1 MKTLVAKYLVALSIC
16 AFHLVPFYLLLNIA
30 LKTQRDTSSKWL
42 WPDYVYLENFV
53 DVWTRARLGQAI
65 LNNLIITGSS
75 VILVVFVGMLAA
87 YPLARF
93 PTRWNN
99 FIYTFSISIL
109 IVPALTVLVPL
120 YKFVVDLHGIN
131 TYWAIVLIHT
141 TFFLP
146 TVIFLFTGFIR
157 TIPRELDEA
166 ALIDGCSRYAIFFR
180 IVFPLLKPVTASVI
194 ILTMLGIWN
203 DYQFS
208 LFFLQRRA
216 VQTVPLVLSQFFSQ
230 YQNNLPLAAAGS
242 LLSILPMTMVY
253 LSLQKY
259 FISGLAEGAV
269 KG

>member
-1 MKTLVAKYLVALSIC
+1 VIKAIAKYPAALLIC
-16 AFHLVPFYLLLNIA
+16 VLHSVPFFLLLNVA
-30 LKTQRDTSSKWL
+30 LKNQYDTSSKWVT
-42 WPDYVYLENFV
+42 PNYVYLDNFQ
-53 DVWTRARLGQAI
+53 DVWEKARLGQAI
-65 LNNLIITGSS
+65 TNTLLITVFS
-75 VILVVFVGMLAA
+75 VLLVVVVGMLAA
-87 YPLARF
+87 YPLARLR
-93 PTRWNN
+93 TRWNN
-99 FIYTFSISIL
+99 FVYTFSIAIL

-131 TYWAIVLIHT
+131 SYWAIILIHT

-157 TIPRELDEA
+157 TIPRELDDA
-166 ALIDGCSRYAIFFR
+166 ALIDGCNRYEIFFR

-194 ILTMLGIWN
+194 ILTMLGVWN
-203 DYQFS
+203 DYRFS

-242 LLSILPMTMVY
+242 LLSMIPMTLIY
-253 LSLQKY
+253 ILLQKY

>member
-1 MKTLVAKYLVALSIC
+1 MIKKFIRYPTALLIC
-16 AFHLVPFYLLLNIA
+16 AVHLLPFYILINLA
-30 LKTQRDTSSKWL
+30 LKTRQDTSSKWL
-42 WPDYVYLENFV
+42 PPAYLNLQNFL
-53 DVWTRARLGQAI
+53 DVWNQSHLGQA
-65 LNNLIITGSS
+65 LVNDLIITAFTVG
-75 VILVVFVGMLAA
+75 LVVFVGILAA

-99 FIYTFSISIL
+99 FIYTLSIATL

-120 YKFVVDLHGIN
+120 YKLIVEIHGIN
-131 TYWAIVLIHT
+131 TYWAMVLVLS

-146 TVIFLFTGFIR
+146 TVIFLYTGFIR

-166 ALIDGCSRYAIFFR
+166 ALIDGCSRYEIFFR

-194 ILTMLGIWN
+194 ILIMLGVWN
-203 DYQFS
+203 DYRFS
-208 LFFLQRRA
+208 LFLLQQRS

-230 YQNNLPLAAAGS
+230 FQNNLPLAAAGS
-242 LLSILPMTMVY
+242 LLSMIPMALVY
-253 LSLQKY
+253 LFLQKY

>member
-1 MKTLVAKYLVALSIC
+1 MKKLYTYLTALFIC
-16 AFHLVPFYLLLNIA
+16 AFHLIPFFLLVNLA
-30 LKTQRDTSSKWL
+30 LKTPRDTSSKWIT
-42 WPDYVYLENFV
+42 PNYLNLTNFAE
-53 DVWTRARLGQAI
+53 VWTQARLGQAI
-65 LNNLIITGSS
+65 LNNLIITMCS
-75 VILVVFVGMLAA
+75 VSLVVFVGVLAA

-99 FIYTFSISIL
+99 FIYLLSISIL

-120 YKFVVDLHGIN
+120 YKFVVDMRGIN

-146 TVIFLFTGFIR
+146 IVIFLYTGFIR

-166 ALIDGCSRYAIFFR
+166 ALIDGCNRYAIFFR
-180 IVFPLLKPVTASVI
+180 IIFPLLKPVTASVI
-194 ILTMLGIWN
+194 ILTMLSVWN

-208 LFFLQRRA
+208 LFFLQRRT

-242 LLSILPMTMVY
+242 LLSMVPMTLVY
-253 LSLQKY
+253 LFLQKY

>member
-1 MKTLVAKYLVALSIC
+1 MTKRILTYPTALLICGLHLIPFFLLVNIGFKTI
-16 AFHLVPFYLLLNIA
+16 
-30 LKTQRDTSSKWL
+30 RDTSSKWL
-42 WPDYVYLENFV
+42 PPGYLYLNNFL
-53 DVWTRARLGQAI
+53 DVWREARLGQAI
-65 LNNLIITGSS
+65 LNNLIITGAS
-75 VILVVFVGMLAA
+75 VALVVFVGVLAA

-99 FIYTFSISIL
+99 FIYTLSISIL
-109 IVPALTVLVPL
+109 IVPSLTVLVPL
-120 YKFVVDLHGIN
+120 YKFVVDIHGIN
-131 TYWAIVLIHT
+131 TYWSMVLIHT

-166 ALIDGCSRYAIFFR
+166 ALIDGCSRYSIFFR
-180 IVFPLLKPVTASVI
+180 IIFPLLKPVTASVV

-208 LFFLQRRA
+208 LFFLQKRA

-242 LLSILPMTMVY
+242 LLSMLPMT
-253 LSLQKY
+253 LIFILLQKY
-259 FISGLAEGAV
+259 FISGLAEGAI

>member
-1 MKTLVAKYLVALSIC
+1 
-16 AFHLVPFYLLLNIA
+16 
-30 LKTQRDTSSKWL
+30 
-42 WPDYVYLENFV
+42 
-53 DVWTRARLGQAI
+53 VWEQARLGQAI
-65 LNNLIITGSS
+65 LNNLIITFCS
-75 VILVVFVGMLAA
+75 VLLVVFVGMLAA
-87 YPLARF
+87 YPLARYR
-93 PTRWNN
+93 TRLNN
-99 FIYTFSISIL
+99 FVFTLSVAIL

-120 YKFVVDLHGIN
+120 YKLVVDLHGIN
-131 TYWAIVLIHT
+131 SYWAIVLVHT

-166 ALIDGCSRYAIFFR
+166 ALIDGCGRYSIFFR

-203 DYQFS
+203 DYRFS

-242 LLSILPMTMVY
+242 LLSMIPMTLLY
-253 LSLQKY
+253 IFLQRY

>member
-1 MKTLVAKYLVALSIC
+1 MINKALKYLVALLIC
-16 AFHLVPFYLLLNIA
+16 SFHIIPFYLVLNVS
-30 LKTQRDTSSKWL
+30 LKTTRDITSKWV
-42 WPDYVYLENFV
+42 PPNYLYLSNFT
-53 DVWTRARLGQAI
+53 DVWTQSHLGQAVA
-65 LNNLIITGSS
+65 NTLIITFCS
-75 VILVVFVGMLAA
+75 VALVVFVGVLAS

-99 FIYTFSISIL
+99 FIYTLSIATL

-120 YKFVVDLHGIN
+120 YKFIVDLHGIN
-131 TYWAIVLIHT
+131 TYWAIVLIHA

-146 TVIFLFTGFIR
+146 TVIFLYTGFIR

-166 ALIDGCSRYAIFFR
+166 ALIDGCNRYSIFFR
-180 IVFPLLKPVTASVI
+180 IIFPLLKPVTASVI
-194 ILTMLGIWN
+194 IVIMLGVWN
-203 DYQFS
+203 DYRFS

-230 YQNNLPLAAAGS
+230 YQTNIPLAAAGS
-242 LLSILPMTMVY
+242 LLSMVPMTVVY
-253 LSLQKY
+253 IFLQKY

>member
-1 MKTLVAKYLVALSIC
+1 MMRKALTAATGLFIC
-16 AFHLVPFYLLLNIA
+16 VFHLIPFYILLNLA
-30 LKTQRDTSSKWL
+30 LKNIQDRSSRWAP
-42 WPDYVYLENFV
+42 PDYMFLKNFA
-53 DVWTRARLGQAI
+53 DVWTQARLGQA
-65 LNNLIITGSS
+65 LANTLIITGCS
-75 VILVVFVGMLAA
+75 VALVVLVGVLAS

-99 FIYTFSISIL
+99 LIYTFSIAIL

-120 YKFVVDLHGIN
+120 YKLVVDIHGIS

-146 TVIFLFTGFIR
+146 TVIFLYTGFIR

-180 IVFPLLKPVTASVI
+180 IIWPLLKPVTASVI

-208 LFFLQRRA
+208 LFFLQKRA
-216 VQTVPLVLSQFFSQ
+216 VQTVPLILSQFFSQ

-242 LLSILPMTMVY
+242 LLSMVPMAVVY
-253 LSLQKY
+253 LLLQKY

>member
-1 MKTLVAKYLVALSIC
+1 VTKKIFTYLAAGFIC
-16 AFHLVPFYLLLNIA
+16 IFHFIPFYLLINLA
-30 LKTQRDTSSKWL
+30 LKDQTDTSSKWAI
-42 WPDYVYLENFV
+42 PQYLSLQNFIE
-53 DVWTRARLGQAI
+53 VWSQARLGQA
-65 LNNLIITGSS
+65 LVSTLIITGCS
-75 VILVVFVGMLAA
+75 VALVVLVGMLAA

-99 FIYTFSISIL
+99 IIYTFSIAIL

-120 YKFVVDLHGIN
+120 YKFIVEIHGISK
-131 TYWAIVLIHT
+131 YWSIVLIHT

-146 TVIFLFTGFIR
+146 TVIFLYTGFIR

-166 ALIDGCSRYAIFFR
+166 ALIDGCSRYSIFLR
-180 IVFPLLKPVTASVI
+180 IIFPLLKPVTASVI
-194 ILTMLGIWN
+194 ILTMLSIWN

-208 LFFLQRRA
+208 LFFLQKRA

-242 LLSILPMTMVY
+242 LLSMVPMALVY
-253 LSLQKY
+253 LFLQKY

>member
-1 MKTLVAKYLVALSIC
+1 VNKKILTYLTALLIC
-16 AFHLVPFYLLLNIA
+16 AFHLIPFYLALNIA
-30 LKTQRDTSSKWL
+30 LKTQRDTTSKWL
-42 WPDYVYLENFV
+42 PPLYVYFNNFI
-53 DVWTRARLGQAI
+53 DAWTQAHLGEAI
-65 LNNLIITGSS
+65 LNTLIITASS
-75 VILVVFVGMLAA
+75 VTLVVMVGVLAA
-87 YPLARF
+87 YPLARYR
-93 PTRWNN
+93 TRWNN
-99 FIYTFSISIL
+99 VVYTSSISIL

-157 TIPRELDEA
+157 TIPSELDEA
-166 ALIDGCSRYAIFFR
+166 ALIDGCSRYAIFWR
-180 IVFPLLKPVTASVI
+180 IIFPLLQPVTASVI
-194 ILTMLGIWN
+194 ILTMLSVWN

-242 LLSILPMTMVY
+242 LLSMVPMTVAY
-253 LSLQKY
+253 LLLQKY
-259 FISGLAEGAV
+259 FISGLAEGAI
-269 KG
+269 K

>member
-1 MKTLVAKYLVALSIC
+1 MKKTLTYLTALLIC
-16 AFHLVPFYLLLNIA
+16 GFHIIPFYLLVNIA
-30 LKTQRDTSSKWL
+30 LKTQRDTSSKWV
-42 WPDYVYLENFV
+42 WPSYLYLKNFS
-53 DVWTRARLGQAI
+53 DVWVQARLGQAI
-65 LNNLIITGSS
+65 LNNLIITGAG
-75 VILVVFVGMLAA
+75 IGLVVFVGVMAA

-99 FIYTFSISIL
+99 FIYTLSISML

-120 YKFVVDLHGIN
+120 YKFIVDLHGIN
-131 TYWAIVLIHT
+131 SYWAIVLVHT
-141 TFFLP
+141 AFFLP

-180 IVFPLLKPVTASVI
+180 IIFPLLKPVTASVI

-242 LLSILPMTMVY
+242 LLSMVPMALVY
-253 LSLQKY
+253 LLLQKY

>member
-1 MKTLVAKYLVALSIC
+1 MIKKALTLLAALFIC
-16 AFHLVPFYLLLNIA
+16 VFHLIPFYLLINVAFKNI
-30 LKTQRDTSSKWL
+30 QDTSSKWA
-42 WPDYVYLENFV
+42 PPVYLFLQNFI
-53 DVWTRARLGQAI
+53 DVWSQARLGQA
-65 LNNLIITGSS
+65 LANTLIITMCG
-75 VILVVFVGMLAA
+75 VGLVVLVGMFAS
-87 YPLARF
+87 YPLARY

-99 FIYTFSISIL
+99 AIYTFSIAIL

-120 YKFVVDLHGIN
+120 YKFVVDLHGIS
-131 TYWAIVLIHT
+131 TYWSIVLIHT

-146 TVIFLFTGFIR
+146 TVIFMYTGFVR

-166 ALIDGCSRYAIFFR
+166 ALMDGCSRYGIFFR
-180 IVFPLLKPVTASVI
+180 IVFPLLKPVTASVV
-194 ILTMLGIWN
+194 ILTMLSIWN

-208 LFFLQRRA
+208 LFFLQKRA

-242 LLSILPMTMVY
+242 VLSMIPMALAY
-253 LSLQKY
+253 LFLQKY

>member
-1 MKTLVAKYLVALSIC
+1 MTKNILKYAAVVLISVLHLIPLYLVVNV
-16 AFHLVPFYLLLNIA
+16 AF
-30 LKTQRDTSSKWL
+30 KTTQDTSSRWIP
-42 WPDYVYLENFV
+42 PDYLYLDNFV
-53 DVWTRARLGQAI
+53 GVWTKSNLSQAV
-65 LNNLIITGSS
+65 LNTLIITACS
-75 VILVVFVGMLAA
+75 VTVVVLVGVLAA

-93 PTRWNN
+93 RTRLNN
-99 FIYTFSISIL
+99 FVYTLSISML

-120 YKFVVDLHGIN
+120 YKFIVDIHGIN

-146 TVIFLFTGFIR
+146 TVIFLYTGFIR
-157 TIPRELDEA
+157 TIPKELDEA
-166 ALIDGCSRYAIFFR
+166 ALIDGCSRYGIFFR
-180 IVFPLLKPVTASVI
+180 IIFPLLRPVTASVI
-194 ILTMLGIWN
+194 ILIMLGVWN
-203 DYQFS
+203 DYRFS

-242 LLSILPMTMVY
+242 LLSMVPMALLY
-253 LSLQKY
+253 LFLQKY